1 MRVSLLVCAIF
12 YILLVLQECQAQK
25 KKSKE
30 FGLKHYCILFLISF
44 FYTLPK
50 IEKFNFTEDKLVPC
64 GGRNSRQ
71 VDVRSS
77 RQKRR
82 AAEVIIAQFKRDSF
96 GCDEQGP
103 HQDVRIDLQDSRW
116 FEKRGKRWRNLQLQL
131 NQQRVPGFPTT
142 VATVL
147 MECDKQFPMRYVRNA
162 FVRSMTKCVHV
173 WLD

>member
-1 MRVSLLVCAIF
+1 MRVYLLVCAIF
-12 YILLVLQECQAQK
+12 CILLALQECQAQK
-25 KKSKE
+25 KKK
-30 FGLKHYCILFLISF
+30 
-44 FYTLPK
+44 
-50 IEKFNFTEDKLVPC
+50 KFNFTEDKLVPC

-82 AAEVIIAQFKRDSF
+82 AAEVIIATFKRDSF

-103 HQDVRIDLQDSRW
+103 KTLIKHKDVRIDLQDSRW